1 MLDTIPENYRAQS
14 VINVPNRD
22 SNDLAAAGA
31 AGVFAS
37 QADIF
42 ADGSND
48 QESRGSEKKTR
59 SVLGLGNFMR

>member
-14 VINVPNRD
+14 VINVPNRG
-22 SNDLAAAGA
+22 SNDLAAGGA

-48 QESRGSEKKTR
+48 
-59 SVLGLGNFMR
+59 